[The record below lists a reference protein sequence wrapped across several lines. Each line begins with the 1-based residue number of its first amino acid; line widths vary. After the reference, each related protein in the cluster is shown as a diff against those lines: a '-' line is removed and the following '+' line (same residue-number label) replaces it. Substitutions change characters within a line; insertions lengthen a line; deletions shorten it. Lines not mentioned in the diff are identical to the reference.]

1 VDFLTTIRPTLPWPI
16 VSWSPIATVSRPCTV
31 SLSRRTTNLDVHQW
45 YIFNRY
51 RCHSSQRTG
60 QSSRKM
66 LSRLALSAL
75 SLALHQR
82 TAFAA
87 SPAEWR
93 SRSIYQLLT
102 DRFARPDGSTTAT
115 CDTAAGKYCG
125 GTWTGIID
133 RLDYIQ
139 GMGFDAVWI
148 SPVTKNIEGDT
159 AYGEAYHGYWQQ
171 DLYDVNSHYGSKD
184 DLKALSQALHGR
196 GMVSYDR
203 CCFWF

>member
-1 VDFLTTIRPTLPWPI
+1 M
-16 VSWSPIATVSRPCTV
+16 
-31 SLSRRTTNLDVHQW
+31 
-45 YIFNRY
+45 
-51 RCHSSQRTG
+51 HSQLVYG
-60 QSSRKM
+60 
-66 LSRLALSAL
+66 AL
-75 SLALHQR
+75 SLALYQS
-82 TAFAA
+82 TTLAA

-93 SRSIYQLLT
+93 SRSVYQLLT

-115 CDTAAGKYCG
+115 CNTADGKYCG

-171 DLYDVNSHYGSKD
+171 DLYSVNSHFGTED
-184 DLKALSQALHGR
+184 DLKALAQALHGR
-196 GMVSYDR
+196 GMV
-203 CCFWF
+203 CFLFLSCRVGFLIRSIDLEWIC

>member
-1 VDFLTTIRPTLPWPI
+1 M
-16 VSWSPIATVSRPCTV
+16 
-31 SLSRRTTNLDVHQW
+31 
-45 YIFNRY
+45 Y
-51 RCHSSQRTG
+51 
-60 QSSRKM
+60 
-66 LSRLALSAL
+66 SRLALITL

-82 TAFAA
+82 TASAA
-87 SPAEWR
+87 SAAEWR

-125 GTWTGIID
+125 GTWRGIID

-196 GMVSYDR
+196 GMVSGDR
-203 CCFWF
+203 WWLLLLFRLITDERL

>member
-1 VDFLTTIRPTLPWPI
+1 
-16 VSWSPIATVSRPCTV
+16 
-31 SLSRRTTNLDVHQW
+31 
-45 YIFNRY
+45 
-51 RCHSSQRTG
+51 
-60 QSSRKM
+60 M

-75 SLALHQR
+75 SLALLHQR
-82 TAFAA
+82 TAYAA

-171 DLYDVNSHYGSKD
+171 DLYDLNSHYGSKD
-184 DLKALSQALHGR
+184 DLKALSQALHAR
-196 GMVSYDR
+196 GMVSESRWRLICSVDADR
-203 CCFWF
+203 II